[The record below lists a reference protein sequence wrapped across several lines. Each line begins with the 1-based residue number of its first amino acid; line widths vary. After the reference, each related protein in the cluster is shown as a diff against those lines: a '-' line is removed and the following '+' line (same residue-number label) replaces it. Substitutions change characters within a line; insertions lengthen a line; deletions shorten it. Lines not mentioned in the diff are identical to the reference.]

1 MSYRNTIFHGSAA
14 QMADLPDASVDLIFT
29 SPPYEARKVYHT
41 ADGDIGRLRG
51 DEFIAALK
59 PIMRSVTGYSSQAV
73 TSFELSRT
81 VLRWSF

>member
-1 MSYRNTIFHGSAA
+1 
-14 QMADLPDASVDLIFT
+14 MADLPDASVDLIFT

-59 PIMRSVTGYSSQAV
+59 PDHERVSPGTQAK
-73 TSFELSRT
+73 R
-81 VLRWSF
+81 